1 MANGSFQFSA
11 TSSDLQRALS
21 AATQKAR
28 QQYGSGKVVTQ
39 DFVQDPQTG
48 VYTGTIVY
56 EPTPQEEKD
65 ATLDMVKRAL
75 VEDARANGTVTP
87 ALASTD
93 TQAPAPDTVRNVRN
107 NNPGNLRTGDVETA
121 QRYYGEDA
129 VTGVDEGG
137 FAQFSSPEAGIS
149 ALQQQVRVDTNRGL
163 NLGEFL
169 NKYTP
174 ESDDPS
180 GNKAA
185 KTNIPKLVNANLD
198 TPLENIN
205 PTELALAITRQEGG
219 DEALQAFGS
228 GIRKPAPTL
237 ADIER
242 GAANAETMARERE
255 MSMAAAPK
263 ESPSG
268 MRDFRKQRLID
279 ANVGGLLRETA
290 TGMSDDQ
297 LLERMMM
304 DQLEIGE
311 KARDV
316 PRDVSRDIQQG
327 AIDEYGSLPI
337 TSFQEDTATSLLRE
351 ARKRN
356 AGGAGAPSDAVRV
369 DSPNNLQIDEKETLP
384 QLLARVSGTGEPID
398 FTTIAPN
405 KQELPIESSE
415 TEPNVRDLVAGM
427 DTTQRRSIDPRAQLS
442 TERVE
447 KGEIS
452 PVSEGV
458 EVGLLSRIGK
468 AITDNPELAASGAQ
482 LLGGLISNAAQN
494 RAQRRADRTT
504 NQRVA
509 RANLISAITGGRARP
524 TVERAQADTGGFMS
538 LDTLGKAIQGGG
550 AAYKSELARQVAED
564 ERKRKAGLD
573 KRAAELAEAQAES
586 LDAYRKGTLGQRE
599 KEFNAQQELLKK
611 QAEQALAE
619 QGEVNL
625 TQLRANVKDVDD
637 GLGLR
642 KTGGYLDSSQGPKK
656 LYNDMRVLFRQF
668 EEDPNSANIMG
679 IIQVYQ
685 RLFDPA
691 TVREGDVA
699 LMREAEGR
707 IKQAVALAERV
718 IGDGGVVSS
727 YTIEDMK
734 KAADD
739 VHAMQLAKA
748 KADVRAYTSRLFSAN
763 ERKVLDEYYDDILSV
778 RELPGEGEGS
788 FISDLA
794 GASLNLD

>member
-1 MANGSFQFSA
+1 MAMFDFGRKPSWIENPPEGTMVTTAEAPTDNPFLGFE
-11 TSSDLQRALS
+11 
-21 AATQKAR
+21 KANMQAFTKFMEDR
-28 QQYGSGKVVTQ
+28 GY
-39 DFVQDPQTG
+39 QTG
-48 VYTGTIVY
+48 AIRGLQPNREVWYDNETGTAYTLSDTSNATISGGKKLPPKKPATKAAPTRPSAPIRERRASEDPLTDAIFADGDDAIDVAGL
-56 EPTPQEEKD
+56 EPRIRT
-65 ATLDMVKRAL
+65 R
-75 VEDARANGTVTP
+75 
-87 ALASTD
+87 
-93 TQAPAPDTVRNVRN
+93 QAPAPTR
-107 NNPGNLRTGDVETA
+107 
-121 QRYYGEDA
+121 
-129 VTGVDEGG
+129 
-137 FAQFSSPEAGIS
+137 
-149 ALQQQVRVDTNRGL
+149 
-163 NLGEFL
+163 
-169 NKYTP
+169 
-174 ESDDPS
+174 ESEQIQS
-180 GNKAA
+180 
-185 KTNIPKLVNANLD
+185 
-198 TPLENIN
+198 
-205 PTELALAITRQEGG
+205 
-219 DEALQAFGS
+219 
-228 GIRKPAPTL
+228 PAPTL
-237 ADIER
+237 QSEQVAP
-242 GAANAETMARERE
+242 
-255 MSMAAAPK
+255 SM
-263 ESPSG
+263 EE
-268 MRDFRKQRLID
+268 RKQRLID

-316 PRDVSRDIQQG
+316 PQDVSRDIQQG

-337 TSFQEDTATSLLRE
+337 TSFQETPSQPRRGRAASRDAELQQRANLPTEEESAFRGTTRSGRVIQGSKPGLFESEYTQKRGRVGRGRNEALTFGGQQTEEPGLDGSLGPFPGEADEPEYRE
-351 ARKRN
+351 RLVAEGADPIAKRTF
-356 AGGAGAPSDAVRV
+356 
-369 DSPNNLQIDEKETLP
+369 EK
-384 QLLARVSGTGEPID
+384 QDR
-398 FTTIAPN
+398 
-405 KQELPIESSE
+405 ESSL
-415 TEPNVRDLVAGM
+415 RDLVAGM
-427 DTTQRRSIDPRAQLS
+427 DTTQRRSTDPRIQLS
-442 TERVE
+442 TERAE
-447 KGEIS
+447 EGEIS

-504 NQRVA
+504 DQRVA

-524 TVERAQADTGGFMS
+524 TVERAQADTGGFLS

-550 AAYKSELARQVAED
+550 AAYKSELARQVEEG
-564 ERKRKAGLD
+564 ERERKAGLD
-573 KRAAELAEAQAES
+573 ERAAELAEAQAES

-625 TQLRANVKDVDD
+625 AQLRANVKDVDD

-691 TVREGDVA
+691 TVREGDIA

-748 KADVRAYTSRLFSAN
+748 N